1 MGVMPHLHGLHM
13 NSAHGMA
20 ATGRHAVEV
29 SMAAAFTGLEEF
41 VQPSGPAGTDRV
53 ATV

>member
-1 MGVMPHLHGLHM
+1 
-13 NSAHGMA
+13 MA

-29 SMAAAFTGLEEF
+29 LFTGWGEF
-41 VQPSGPAGTDRV
+41 VQRSGPAGTDRV